1 MLIFNRNNFSL
12 SIRVLFLDLR
22 ITLRDKDLDLFSV
35 SLRGLVFVV

>member
-1 MLIFNRNNFSL
+1 
-12 SIRVLFLDLR
+12 LDLR